1 MNCTPNAAQTLSTQL
16 THLQT
21 LWPLWQTLWMGN
33 WWATEILHWCN
44 MMNIPIGSMYAI
56 YGNIWGI
63 LMVNVTIYGIHGS
76 YGIWNDLHIYTYIYI
91 YIKYGWLL
99 QKQVWK
105 RDGTPPQ
112 WYIYIWYNKY
122 IYIYNS
128 TNTEMNMA
136 VQINYN
142 KLIKPTCPVVII
154 KHWVFETLVWYL
166 CFSSFHMESIYCKAT
181 NMTVGYNHMSYVL
194 FNGDAWFF
202 GLSKSWLYS
211 ICVNVE

>member
-1 MNCTPNAAQTLSTQL
+1 MFTHCLYNLPWTNPGPSFVASTTPVLMNCTPNAAQTLSTQL

-91 YIKYGWLL
+91 HKIWMAPPKTSLETWWY
-99 QKQVWK
+99 
-105 RDGTPPQ
+105 TPPM
-112 WYIYIWYNKY
+112 IY
-122 IYIYNS
+122 IYIYDI
-128 TNTEMNMA
+128 
-136 VQINYN
+136 IN
-142 KLIKPTCPVVII
+142 
-154 KHWVFETLVWYL
+154 
-166 CFSSFHMESIYCKAT
+166 IY
-181 NMTVGYNHMSYVL
+181 
-194 FNGDAWFF
+194 
-202 GLSKSWLYS
+202 
-211 ICVNVE
+211 I